1 MMEAVTKN
9 KIWLLPAGLVI
20 GLAGIAWMISPI
32 LQYNSGYPWDN
43 MLFVLYFIPVIGG
56 AMIARESPRLGGIL
70 LIIYGLLGPVNGYI
84 IYFTHPFAGG
94 LYFLLQPIFQDALAF
109 IIPGFLFLLS
119 PPKRSASDIEKTV
132 ISKSYFT
139 GLVITTAAAAS
150 GIISQILRFY
160 NYPYSAAGIIMDVI
174 SGSSILV
181 LVSITIWKRLFHGAV
196 IGAGYSLFMVVYFL
210 MLQAA
215 NRTVMLSQM
224 KYDIVPAVLMLIG
237 STVIIVSAIPKLK
250 IVRLISA

>member
-1 MMEAVTKN
+1 MEAVTKN

-139 GLVITTAAAAS
+139 GLVITTAAS
-150 GIISQILRFY
+150 GIRHHFPNLALLQLSIQRRRNHHGCNIRQQYPGTRFHHDMEKTVPWCGHRSRLLPVY
-160 NYPYSAAGIIMDVI
+160 GRLFSHAAGCKQDRDAIANEIRYS
-174 SGSSILV
+174 SGSPAA
-181 LVSITIWKRLFHGAV
+181 RL
-196 IGAGYSLFMVVYFL
+196 
-210 MLQAA
+210 
-215 NRTVMLSQM
+215 
-224 KYDIVPAVLMLIG
+224 
-237 STVIIVSAIPKLK
+237 
-250 IVRLISA
+250 